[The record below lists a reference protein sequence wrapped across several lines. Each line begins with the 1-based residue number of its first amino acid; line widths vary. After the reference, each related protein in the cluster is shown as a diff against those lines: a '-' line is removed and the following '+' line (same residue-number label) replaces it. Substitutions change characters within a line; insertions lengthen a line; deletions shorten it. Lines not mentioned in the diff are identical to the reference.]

1 MATASSVDNTPTF
14 NPFMVGQ
21 SRANSQKVLLGV
33 TLTVTVLCALMLVAY
48 AWVAGNWAISPFFG
62 ATFTH
67 TMVIAAGQPTGDN
80 AWAGLEAG
88 LQRGDHLLSV
98 AYCPE
103 GGTDCT
109 QTATCAE
116 DACDVADWSADPS
129 NFNAAQDSFD
139 YFMDNRAVG
148 DQIEVVFNRLERAH
162 VASPNVTCE
171 NDPFNGDLLL
181 CRTHYALQR
190 FPNSDFLAFFIV
202 PYVTALLVASAG
214 ILILRLRYQQT
225 SGLVAAATF
234 MLLAVSIAGV
244 SDNGFTHRFG
254 WIWLIAMALASSGIV
269 TLAMTF
275 PTHMVILYHRPRLV
289 YIPLFIGLTLAALF
303 TYLYLFP
310 PTVNNAGYGPQ
321 TAFMTLLL
329 SMALFAHSAF
339 RQRRSAATSMIRD
352 QSNAIWVG
360 FVMMVAPATLWVVT
374 RAVQAL
380 LPNTYLEL
388 PFGIETG
395 MPFILAPVLSIT
407 YAVLQYR
414 KLDTDR
420 LISQGIA
427 YSLMLVALIMGF
439 FMLVLGVSLL
449 TNSAINSTDPLIVA
463 LTIFVISVLFLPV
476 RNRLQKRI
484 DDIYYRTRRNYQ
496 EQLEGFGQKLTQLTD
511 LPRINTEFRSLVEST
526 LMPSSIFIF
535 LPDVEGKEYRAYG
548 DPKPETD
555 IRFAADSSAI
565 QLLHRTKEPIYLSHG
580 QPWPADMRT
589 ERIRFNLLKSII
601 VAALPGQ
608 DQLNGF
614 VSIGA
619 PRSGRREY
627 NFEELRFISSLTSQM
642 AVAVERTQVV
652 ASLRRRVSELDVL
665 SKVSQAVNFTI
676 EFDALLELI
685 SAQTNK
691 LIEASFFYIVLRDQV
706 ASQLYF
712 AFFVEDDARYMEK
725 ENVRWAIGRDVYSE
739 IVTSSKAMRVEN
751 FAQAMARRG
760 AAIPHMSE
768 DVKGWMGVPLIA
780 GPRVLGVIALGTVE
794 SNQVYTEEQLK
805 IFGDIGALAATSLDK
820 ARLFA
825 ETEVRAR
832 QLAAL
837 NDISQRLVAAELN
850 VERLLELITSSAVD
864 ILGGEAGSLF
874 LMAEDGSGD
883 LEFKVVIGGSGK
895 ELLGSRVPAGRGLV
909 GEVAKKGKPAI
920 VNDTRQ
926 DPRFQGEVAKS
937 GQFRTS
943 SILAVPLIAK
953 NKVIGVLEVL
963 NRKDGGVYTEE
974 DTALLSTFAG
984 QAAVAIE
991 NARLFEVT
999 DIQLGKRIQELEAL
1013 ERIDVELNRT
1023 LDLKKV
1029 AEIALRWA
1037 IAQTSASAGA
1047 IGQIVGEPPV
1057 LQVLSLYGYQ
1067 DSDYPEGADGKI
1079 WPLDKGIVS
1088 RVIRTRQADLV
1099 TDTSID
1105 PDYIP
1110 SLSGA
1115 KSQITIPMMSGGELS
1130 ALMVLES
1137 DRKERLTLL
1146 DQQFAQRLA
1155 EHASVAMEN
1164 ARLTSELNLTIESK
1178 SEFMSFAAH
1187 ELKQPLASVRGYA
1200 DLLMSGMS
1208 GDVSEQQKEFLGV
1221 IRGNAQRMQTIIDD
1235 LRDAAKAEAGQLKV
1249 ELEPINFRNVVIETM
1264 RPFTRQLEDKL
1275 QELIVEVPENLALV
1289 MGDQTRLIQV
1299 VTNLVSN
1306 AHKYSP
1312 PESTI
1317 TITAKVIAS
1326 DDAILV
1332 ERNKNRK
1339 QKVKYNSPYL
1349 YGTVSDTGIG
1359 MSEDD
1364 LRKLFRERY
1373 FRSEDQRAQDQPGT
1387 GLGMMITQTI
1397 MQLHHGEIWVTSQLD
1412 VGTTFHFIIPL
1423 APERELA
1430 SD

>member
-1 MATASSVDNTPTF
+1 MATASTADNTPTF
-14 NPFMVGQ
+14 NPFLVGQ
-21 SRANSQKVLLGV
+21 SRTATQR
-33 TLTVTVLCALMLVAY
+33 LMLGAALGITALCLLLLIAY
-48 AWVAGNWAISPFFG
+48 LWLAVNWAISPFFG
-62 ATFTH
+62 ATFSH
-67 TMVIAAGQPTGDN
+67 TMVVAAGEPSGDEG
-80 AWAGLEAG
+80 WMGLAAG
-88 LQRGDHLLSV
+88 LQRGDQLLAV
-98 AYCPE
+98 HYCPP
-103 GGTDCT
+103 GGECIQTGDCT
-109 QTATCAE
+109 E
-116 DACDVADWSADPS
+116 DVCDSADWSANPA
-129 NFNAAQDSFD
+129 NYTAAQNLFD
-139 YFMDNRAVG
+139 YFMDQRSAGDEVQVSFLRAADARVENPG
-148 DQIEVVFNRLERAH
+148 ALCEPLEDNSAMLRC
-162 VASPNVTCE
+162 T
-171 NDPFNGDLLL
+171 
-181 CRTHYALQR
+181 TQYALQR
-190 FPNSDFLAFFIV
+190 FPNGDFLAFFIV
-202 PYVTALLVASAG
+202 PYITAFFVAVIGLV
-214 ILILRLRYQQT
+214 ILRLRLNQPIAMLT
-225 SGLVAAATF
+225 ACTF

-254 WIWLIAMALASSGIV
+254 WAWLIAIPLASSGFA
-269 TLAMTF
+269 TLALIF
-275 PTHMVILYHRPRLV
+275 PTRMTVIYRQPMAV
-289 YIPLFIGLTLAALF
+289 YVPLAIGILLAAIF
-303 TYLYLFP
+303 VYLYFY
-310 PTVNNAGYGPQ
+310 PTDLMNAGVSAQ
-321 TAFMTLLL
+321 AASITILLG
-329 SMALFAHSAF
+329 MGMFAQSAF
-339 RQRRSAATSMIRD
+339 RQRRSAQTTMIRD

-360 FVMMVAPATLWVVT
+360 FVMMVAPAALWIAT
-374 RAVQAL
+374 RAIQAL

-388 PFGIETG
+388 PFGVETA
-395 MPFILAPVLSIT
+395 MPFALAPVLSIT

-414 KLDTDR
+414 KWDTDR

-427 YSLMLVALIMGF
+427 YGIMLVALIMGF
-439 FMLVLGVSLL
+439 FLMVFGVSLL
-449 TNSAINSTDPLIVA
+449 TNSVAKPTDPLLVA
-463 LTIFVISVLFLPV
+463 LTIFIVSVGFLPI
-476 RNRLQKRI
+476 RTYLQKRI
-484 DDIYYRTRRNYQ
+484 DEIYFRTRRNYQ
-496 EQLEGFGQKLTQLTD
+496 EQIERFGQKLTQLVD
-511 LPRINTEFRSLVEST
+511 LPRINNEFRSLVEST
-526 LMPSSIFIF
+526 LMPSNIFIF
-535 LPDVEGKEYRAYG
+535 LPNFETKEYAAYG

-555 IRFAADSSAI
+555 IHFTADSGVI
-565 QLLHRTKEPIYLSHG
+565 TLLHRTSDPIYLAQG
-580 QPWPADMRT
+580 QPWNDELRS
-589 ERIRFNLLKSII
+589 ERARFNLLKTAIL
-601 VAALPGQ
+601 AGLPGQ
-608 DQLNGF
+608 EQLNGF

-619 PRSGRREY
+619 PRSGQRGY

-642 AVAVERTQVV
+642 AVAVERTQVI

-691 LIEASFFYIVLRDQV
+691 LIEASYFYIVLRDQV
-706 ASQLYF
+706 ANQLYF
-712 AFFVEDDARYMEK
+712 AFFVEDDVRYAEK
-725 ENVRWAIGRDVYSE
+725 ENKRWAIGRDLYSE
-739 IVTSSKAMRVEN
+739 IVTGAKAMRVDN
-751 FAQAMARRG
+751 YALALAARN
-760 AAIPHMSE
+760 APVLFMSE
-768 DVKGWMGVPLIA
+768 DVKAWMGVPLIA

-794 SNQVYTEEQLK
+794 NAKTFTEEQLK
-805 IFGDIGALAATSLDK
+805 IFSDIGALAATSLDK

-832 QLAAL
+832 QLSVL
-837 NDISQRLVAAELN
+837 NEISQRLVAAELN

-874 LMAEDGSGD
+874 LMADDGSGD

-926 DPRFQGEVAKS
+926 DPRFQGEVSKT

-1037 IAQTSASAGA
+1037 IAQTGATAGV
-1047 IGQIVGEPPV
+1047 IGQIVGEPAV
-1057 LQVLSLYGYQ
+1057 MQILAMYGYR
-1067 DSDYPEGADGKI
+1067 DSDHPQGAEGKI
-1079 WPLDKGIVS
+1079 WPVDKGIVS
-1088 RVIRTRQADLV
+1088 RVIRTRQADLA

-1110 SLSGA
+1110 SLSA
-1115 KSQITIPMMSGGELS
+1115 ARSQITLPMMSGGELS

-1137 DRKERLTLL
+1137 DKKERLSLL
-1146 DQQFAQRLA
+1146 DLQFAQRLA

-1164 ARLTSELNLTIESK
+1164 ARLTAELNLTLQSK
-1178 SEFMSFAAH
+1178 SEFMGFAAH
-1187 ELKQPLASVRGYA
+1187 ELKNPLTSIKGFASISPQMFA
-1200 DLLMSGMS
+1200 AMPD
-1208 GDVSEQQKEFLGV
+1208 ENKQEIIGV
-1221 IRGNAQRMQTIIDD
+1221 IRRNADRMETIIND
-1235 LRDAAKAEAGQLKV
+1235 LRDAAKAEAGQLNIQ
-1249 ELEPINFRNVVIETM
+1249 LEAISIRNVVVETL
-1264 RPFTRQLEDKL
+1264 RPFYRQLEDKL
-1275 QELIVEVPENLALV
+1275 QEVIIEVPETLPMVL
-1289 MGDQTRLIQV
+1289 GDQTRLIQV
-1299 VTNLVSN
+1299 LTNLVSN

-1317 TITAKVIAS
+1317 TISAKVIA
-1326 DDAILV
+1326 DNDALLQ

-1339 QKVKYNSPYL
+1339 QKVKYSGPYM
-1349 YGTVSDTGIG
+1349 YCTVADTGIG
-1359 MSEDD
+1359 LSDDD
-1364 LRKLFRERY
+1364 LRRLFRERY
-1373 FRSEDQRAQDQPGT
+1373 FRSDDKRAQDQPGT

-1397 MQLHHGEIWVTSQLD
+1397 IQLHHGEIWVTSQLD
-1412 VGTTFHFIIPL
+1412 VGTTFHFIVPL